1 MESLPEEENCL
12 LLNNFFKIPTI
23 ILEITWLHR
32 KIISVQ
38 ILRVEAAT
46 IRNYGGEETE
56 PLALLRWNKYE
67 YFIIRFCTP
76 TSWV

>member
-1 MESLPEEENCL
+1 MPEEENCL
-12 LLNNFFKIPTI
+12 LLNNFFKNPTI
-23 ILEITWLHR
+23 RLKITGLHR

-56 PLALLRWNKYE
+56 PLALLRLNVYD